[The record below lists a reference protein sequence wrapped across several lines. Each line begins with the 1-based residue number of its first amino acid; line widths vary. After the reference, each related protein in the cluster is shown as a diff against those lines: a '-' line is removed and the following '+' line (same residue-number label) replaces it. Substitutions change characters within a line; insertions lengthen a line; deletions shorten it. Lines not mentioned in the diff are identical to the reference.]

1 MNYKLS
7 NDGAFPLVIVT
18 LETGEEIKLESGA
31 MVYHNGKV
39 VLEGKMNSNGSTGFG
54 GLLKAAAR
62 TMVSGEGFF
71 ITTAKG
77 TAADSSIAI
86 APASIGGIKELNVG
100 ASKWCVNDGTF
111 LACDSSVTYNM
122 KRQSVGRALFAGTGG
137 LFVMETSGE
146 GTMLVNAF
154 GDIIEIDLDGTAPFI
169 VDNEHVVAWE
179 STLQYNI
186 KSASGIF
193 GFKTGEGL
201 VNEFVGKGKLYIQ
214 TRNTASLASL
224 LRPFIATGK

>member
-1 MNYKLS
+1 MRSK
-7 NDGAFPLVIVT
+7 
-18 LETGEEIKLESGA
+18 
-31 MVYHNGKV
+31 
-39 VLEGKMNSNGSTGFG
+39 
-54 GLLKAAAR
+54 GLIFTRHGTTDIGLKHINA
-62 TMVSGEGFF
+62 T
-71 ITTAKG
+71 K
-77 TAADSSIAI
+77 
-86 APASIGGIKELNVG
+86 
-100 ASKWCVNDGTF
+100 
-111 LACDSSVTYNM
+111 
-122 KRQSVGRALFAGTGG
+122 
-137 LFVMETSGE
+137 
-146 GTMLVNAF
+146 VNAF

>member
-7 NDGAFPLVIVT
+7 NEGAFPLVIVD
-18 LETGEEIKLESGA
+18 LGNGEEIKTESGA

-39 VLEGKMNSNGSTGFG
+39 LLEGKMNSNGSTGIG

-62 TMVSGEGFF
+62 SMVSGGGFF

-77 TAADSSIAI
+77 TASDGLIAL
-86 APASIGGIKELNVG
+86 APASIGGIKELKVG
-100 ASKWCVNDGTF
+100 TSKWCVNDGAF

-122 KRQSVGRALFAGTGG
+122 KRQSVGRAIFSGTGG
-137 LFVMETSGE
+137 LFVMETAGE

-154 GDIIEIDLDGTAPFI
+154 GDLVEIDLDGSAPFI
-169 VDNEHVVAWE
+169 VDNDHVVAWE
-179 STLQYNI
+179 STLKYNI
-186 KSASGIF
+186 KSASGLF

-201 VNEFVGKGKLYIQ
+201 VNEFIGSGKLFIQ
-214 TRNTASLASL
+214 TRNVSSLATM
-224 LRPFIATGK
+224 LRPFIPTGK